1 MIYQQKGDH
10 MELTQLYYFYI
21 ASRYEHMTKAARQ
34 LNVAQPALTQAVHR
48 LEEEL
53 GGKLFDRKGRG
64 VVLNPYGKV
73 VAAHLEKVFSQ
84 LDTMKEELFR
94 LSGNQSNLIRLNVLA
109 ASLLMTEILIAYK
122 KQRPECMFQLMQ
134 NEANPECDL
143 VISTVAKAEEAAGA
157 SGEQQ
162 VFQENIYLAVPA
174 SSPYAGRPSIALTE
188 VADADFISLAGS
200 KALRNICD
208 GYCRQAGFTPNII
221 FESDSP
227 ATVHDLIAAGLGV
240 GFWPAYSWGTFSRKE
255 LVLLPIDSP
264 DCQRSL
270 ILTCT
275 SSNASMQVQDFYQ
288 FASAYMKQKI
298 ETEL

>member
-1 MIYQQKGDH
+1 

-53 GGKLFDRKGRG
+53 GVKLFDRKGRG

-134 NEANPECDL
+134 NEANAECDL
-143 VISTVAKAEEAAGA
+143 VISTVAKVEESTGVQ
-157 SGEQQ
+157 GERQ
-162 VFQENIYLAVPA
+162 VFQENIYL
-174 SSPYAGRPSIALTE
+174 E
-188 VADADFISLAGS
+188 
-200 KALRNICD
+200 
-208 GYCRQAGFTPNII
+208 II
-221 FESDSP
+221 EYF
-227 ATVHDLIAAGLGV
+227 
-240 GFWPAYSWGTFSRKE
+240 
-255 LVLLPIDSP
+255 
-264 DCQRSL
+264 
-270 ILTCT
+270 
-275 SSNASMQVQDFYQ
+275 
-288 FASAYMKQKI
+288 
-298 ETEL
+298 